1 MLDLFPFDK
10 HRDAQESFMK
20 VVGTALKHKKDVLAH
35 VPTGVGK
42 TVATLAPSLAFA
54 LENKKHV
61 IFLTSKHTHHK
72 IAVETLKII
81 KDKKNINFQ
90 VADFI
95 GKRWMCP
102 REDVGALNSKEF
114 GEFCRYVVENKECP
128 YYENY
133 YSRSRIFT
141 NKLLLDE
148 LNNNIFHVE
157 ELIDKCRNAHAC
169 SFEAAA
175 DLAKKSKVVIL
186 DYYHVLNPITR
197 ANFFKKIEKD
207 VEDCIFIWDE
217 AHNLAG
223 RARELL
229 SEYINTLSL
238 DSAIKEA
245 ERFNQDL
252 ASVIVG
258 LKESLL
264 GMSEKLS
271 LDKNEVLVNK
281 TDLINLKDEII
292 TEMFETAE
300 KVIEEE
306 KRSYLNSLA
315 GFLMLWKQEDKR
327 FTRILK
333 RSFNRMGKPIISLYY
348 NCLDPSIVLAPI
360 IEQAHCNIFMSGT
373 LHPLDMYEE
382 IFGLKTPIKVEYE
395 NPFPSS
401 NRLDLIVPNIST
413 KYTSRNLEMYERIAD
428 NINELIKVIKG
439 NKIFFFPSYELMDK
453 VKDKIFGENLFIE
466 NQGTDKGSREALLR
480 KFVELKDKSCS
491 LLAVSSGS
499 FGESV
504 DLIGDHLVGVVIVGI
519 PFGKVDLESNELIRY
534 YEEKFKKGMEYGYII
549 PAFTSI
555 MQNSGRCIRSE
566 NDKGV
571 IVYLDER
578 YLSPNYKKY
587 FPSTVKFKVARDYK
601 EVEKF
606 FK

>member
-1 MLDLFPFDK
+1 MLDLFPFEK
-10 HRDAQESFMK
+10 HREAQDSFIK

-42 TVATLAPSLAFA
+42 TIATLAPSLAFA
-54 LENKKHV
+54 LENKKNV
-61 IFLTSKHTHHK
+61 VFLTSKHTHHK
-72 IAVETLKII
+72 IAIETLKII
-81 KDKKNINFQ
+81 KNKKNINFQ
-90 VADFI
+90 IADFI

-102 REDVGALNSKEF
+102 REDVNNLGSKEF

-128 YYENY
+128 FYENY

-141 NKLLLDE
+141 NKILIDE
-148 LNNNIFHVE
+148 LNSHIFHVE
-157 ELIDKCRNAHAC
+157 ELIERCKNAHVC

-175 DLAKKSKVVIL
+175 DLAKKSKVIVA

-229 SEYINTLSL
+229 SEYISTISL
-238 DSAIKEA
+238 DFALKEA

-252 ASVIVG
+252 VEIIIN
-258 LKESLL
+258 LKDSLL
-264 GMSEKLS
+264 EMSQNLG
-271 LDKNEVLVNK
+271 LDKNEILVSK
-281 TDLINLKDEII
+281 KDLINLKDEVI

-333 RSFNRMGKPIISLYY
+333 RSFNRMGKPVINLYY
-348 NCLDPSIVLAPI
+348 NCLDPSIVLNPI

-382 IFGLKTPIKVEYE
+382 IFGLETPIKVEYE
-395 NPFPSS
+395 NPFPAS
-401 NRLDLIVPNIST
+401 NRLDLIVPVIST
-413 KYTSRNLEMYERIAD
+413 KFTARNSQMYEKIAD
-428 NINELIKVIKG
+428 NVNELVKKIKG

-453 VKDKIFGENLFIE
+453 VKDKIFGENIFIE
-466 NQGTDKGSREALLR
+466 NQGSDKNSREALLR
-480 KFVELKDKSCS
+480 RFIEMRDKNCS

-499 FGESV
+499 FGESI
-504 DLIGDHLVGVVIVGI
+504 DLIGDHLVGVVIIGI
-519 PFGKVDLESNELIRY
+519 PFAKVDLENNELIRY
-534 YEEKFKKGMEYGYII
+534 YEEKFGKGMEYGYII
-549 PAFTSI
+549 PAFTNI
-555 MQNSGRCIRSE
+555 MQNAGRCIRSE
-566 NDKGV
+566 NDRGV
-571 IVYLDER
+571 IIYLDER
-578 YLSPNYKKY
+578 YLLPNYRKY
-587 FPSTVKFKVARDYK
+587 FPSTVQFKVAKNYS

>member
-1 MLDLFPFDK
+1 MLDLFPFEK
-10 HRDAQESFMK
+10 HRTAQDSFMK
-20 VVGTALKHKKDVLAH
+20 VVNTALKHKKDVLAH

-42 TVATLAPSLAFA
+42 TVSTLAPSLAFA

-72 IAVETLKII
+72 IAIETLKII
-81 KDKKNINFQ
+81 KNRKEINFQ

-102 REDVGALNSKEF
+102 REDVGGLGSKEF
-114 GEFCRYVVENKECP
+114 GDFCRYVVENKECP

-133 YSRSRIFT
+133 YSKARIFT
-141 NKLLLDE
+141 NKLLADE
-148 LNNNIFHVE
+148 LNSHIFHVE
-157 ELIDKCRNAHAC
+157 ELIDECKNAHVC

-175 DLAKKSKVVIL
+175 DLAKKSKVIVA

-229 SEYINTLSL
+229 SEFISTLSL
-238 DSAIKEA
+238 DSAIKET

-252 ASVIVG
+252 TSVIVG
-258 LKESLL
+258 LKDSLL
-264 GMSEKLS
+264 NMSGKLG

-281 TDLINLKDEII
+281 KDLINLNDEVI
-292 TEMFETAE
+292 TEMFKTAE
-300 KVIEEE
+300 RVIEEE

-315 GFLMLWKQEDKR
+315 GFLMLWKQEDSR

-333 RSFNRMGKPIISLYY
+333 RSFNRMGKPVIGLYY
-348 NCLDPSIVLAPI
+348 NCLDPSIILTPI

-382 IFGLKTPIKVEYE
+382 IFGLETPIKVEYE
-395 NPFPSS
+395 NPFPES
-401 NRLDLIVPNIST
+401 NRLDLIVPVIST
-413 KYTSRNLEMYERIAD
+413 KYTSRNSAMYEKIAD
-428 NINELIKVIKG
+428 NVNELIKKIKG
-439 NKIFFFPSYELMDK
+439 NKIFFFPSYDLMDK
-453 VKDKIFGENLFIE
+453 VKDKIKGENIFIE
-466 NQGTDKGSREALLR
+466 NQGTDKSSREALLR
-480 KFVELKDKSCS
+480 RFAELNDEGCS

-499 FGESV
+499 FGEGI
-504 DLIGDHLVGVVIVGI
+504 DLIGNNLVGVVVIGI

-549 PAFTSI
+549 PAFTNI
-555 MQNSGRCIRSE
+555 MQNAGRCIRSE
-566 NDKGV
+566 KDRGV
-571 IVYLDER
+571 IIYLDER
-578 YLSPNYKKY
+578 YLSPNYRKY
-587 FPSTVKFKVARDYK
+587 FPSTVKFKVAKDYK
-601 EVEKF
+601 EVENF